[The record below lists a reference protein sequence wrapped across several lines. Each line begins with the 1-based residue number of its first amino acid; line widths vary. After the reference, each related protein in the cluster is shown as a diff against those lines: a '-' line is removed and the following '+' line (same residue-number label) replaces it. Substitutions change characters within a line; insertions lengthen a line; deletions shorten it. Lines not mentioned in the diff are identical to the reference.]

1 MGGVVVSRLK
11 SPFQLLD
18 MMDWQMNRSTPVWD
32 NNEEDTAK
40 RDELHPRASSL
51 CSFFGKL
58 EGGGRGVG
66 GGGLGQQNSLPTTHS
81 SLALLKVAGGW
92 GNHLNR
98 VHRSV

>member
-1 MGGVVVSRLK
+1 VGRWGGGVVSRLK

-58 EGGGRGVG
+58 EGGG
-66 GGGLGQQNSLPTTHS
+66 QQNSLPTMHS